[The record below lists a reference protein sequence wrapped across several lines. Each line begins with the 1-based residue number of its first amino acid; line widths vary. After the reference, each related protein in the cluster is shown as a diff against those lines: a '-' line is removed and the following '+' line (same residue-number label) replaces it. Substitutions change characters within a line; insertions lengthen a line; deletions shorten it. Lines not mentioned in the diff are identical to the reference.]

1 MVDYQQILHF
11 LKDKPIVAIIPARA
25 GSKRVPHKNV
35 HLFNGKPLIVH
46 TFEVAKKSKLL
57 SRVIVST
64 DDPEVIALARDRGIE
79 VPFVRPVQYAD
90 DFATDKDWITH
101 AVGEL
106 GKQGFHPYYV
116 MILRPT
122 SPLRRVEDI
131 DNAIMQVVKSGA
143 DSVRSLTKAQHHP
156 YWMKKLDGEFAVPFI
171 DLGKPDETL
180 RSQDL
185 PPLYR
190 LNGVVDITRVANLST
205 ESLYGKKMSYILIEE
220 ERALDIDT
228 YDDFAYGEYL
238 VAKSKEDGRDGA

>member
-1 MVDYQQILHF
+1 MDQQQILHF

-35 HLFNGKPLIVH
+35 HIFNGKPLIAH
-46 TFEVAKKSKLL
+46 TFHVAKQSTLL

-64 DDPEVIALARDRGIE
+64 DDQEVIALARKEGID
-79 VPFVRPVQYAD
+79 VPFVRPMQYAD

-101 AVGEL
+101 AVEEL
-106 GKQGFHPYYV
+106 NKQGFHPYYV

-122 SPLRRVEDI
+122 SPLRKVEDI

-156 YWMKKLDGEFAVPFI
+156 YWMKKLEGDFAVPFI
-171 DLGKPDETL
+171 DLGKPDEKL

-190 LNGVVDITRVANLST
+190 LNGVVDITQVTNLST
-205 ESLYGKKMSYILIEE
+205 DSLYGKKMSYILIEE

-228 YDDFAYGEYL
+228 FDDFAYGEYL
-238 VAKSKEDGRDGA
+238 VSKQKKEKV